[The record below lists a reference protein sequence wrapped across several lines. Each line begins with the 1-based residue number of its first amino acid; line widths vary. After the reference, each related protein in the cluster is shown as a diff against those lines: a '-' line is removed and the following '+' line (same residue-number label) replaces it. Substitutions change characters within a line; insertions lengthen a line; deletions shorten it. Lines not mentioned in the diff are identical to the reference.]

1 MFIYG
6 FYYFLFKMNL
16 KVVLTSFFFLA
27 VILAA
32 IFNTDIIKQ
41 DLRFFNLLRMLV
53 GNPSEIISL
62 DASVNFRLADIY
74 FPIKGFIDNY
84 MLPNGFNAY
93 QTYLESELA
102 QQSIFSGQDGWVT
115 KSNRIS
121 SFYSSI
127 LFELGIVGLIIPII
141 YSLIILKAYCH
152 QTRNAL
158 LNLFFINTV
167 LITAIPLSFTLVGIY
182 ISSLLYRANTQ
193 KLLNRN

>member
-1 MFIYG
+1 
-6 FYYFLFKMNL
+6 
-16 KVVLTSFFFLA
+16 
-27 VILAA
+27 
-32 IFNTDIIKQ
+32 
-41 DLRFFNLLRMLV
+41 RFFNLLRMLV
-53 GNPSEIISL
+53 GNPSEITSL

-127 LFELGIVGLIIPII
+127 LFELGIV
-141 YSLIILKAYCH
+141 
-152 QTRNAL
+152 
-158 LNLFFINTV
+158 
-167 LITAIPLSFTLVGIY
+167 
-182 ISSLLYRANTQ
+182 
-193 KLLNRN
+193 